1 MFNSLPSI
9 SIRNPVFAWML
20 MSSLI
25 IFGAISFTR
34 MGISQLPDVDFPIVT
49 VNVTLEGAAPEVME
63 SSVVDVL
70 EGQLVS
76 VEGVKSITS
85 TSTTGSANITLEF
98 DINRNLDLALQDV
111 QAKIA
116 AAQRKLPDDVDP
128 PTASKTNPEDQ
139 PIMWLGVTTTSMNQR
154 DFMVYV
160 RDNIKD
166 QFSTIPG
173 VGDIFLGGYVDPN
186 IRVWIEPEKLARY
199 SLTVSDILGT
209 ITAEHS
215 EPPSGYVDT
224 GNRELNLRTLGE
236 ATTADDFRNLRIN
249 TRGGAPNYLPIR
261 IGDAT
266 RIEPGLDDIRRIS
279 RVDGKS
285 AVGLGI
291 RKQRGANA
299 VAAADGVL
307 KKLDVIRKNLPSGIE
322 IKPVFDSTVFI
333 REAVS
338 ELNFTLVV
346 SAILTSLVIM
356 FFLGS
361 FASTVNVLLAI
372 PTSIVGTFITLYFSG
387 FTLNTFTLLALSLAI
402 GIVVDDAIMVL
413 ENITRHKEMGKT
425 SRQAA
430 LDGANEILFAAIAA
444 SVSIIAIFLPVAF
457 MKGIIGKFFFQFG
470 VTMTAAVLLSLVEAV
485 TLTPMRAAT
494 FGGKRAQ
501 TRLNRL
507 VDGFMDRFLAAYR
520 RVLALALSHRWKVVF
535 TAILFFVLSLGITK
549 KLNKEFLP
557 PEDQSRFLLRFL
569 TPVGSSLEYTN
580 GKVKEAEAILHQVPE
595 VRTYFASA
603 GGFGGSGVNTGMA
616 FVTLKERGDRK
627 RGQFEIMDDLRQR
640 LKAVKGV
647 KVFAQDL
654 SARGFS
660 TGKGYPIEFSVQ
672 GNDWEKLAAASEKIK
687 DEMTASGVLVD
698 VDSDYKVGM
707 PEVRIVPDR
716 TKAAN
721 RGVSV
726 QEIGRTVNTVLGGTL
741 AGYYTEN
748 GRRSEIQVKLDENDT
763 RSYQQKIDSLY
774 IRNNRGELVP
784 LRDVVSVNEAAS
796 LQQITRKDRQRA
808 ITIYSNVKSGANH
821 AEALALSERIA
832 RKNLPEGYRYVTT
845 GSSQAFQESFTSLIV
860 ALFLGIVVAYMV
872 LGSQFNSFIDPV
884 TVLIALPFSLSG
896 AFITLW
902 AFGKSLNLYSMI
914 GLLLLMGIVKKNSI
928 LLVEFTNHVRDRGET
943 DIRKALLE
951 ACPNRLRPIFMTSLA
966 TVVGAIPAA
975 VAIGPGA
982 ESRGPMALAV
992 IGGVILST
1000 VLTLVVVPCFYS
1012 LFAAKRRSNRDLGD
1026 SEDLQ
1031 QRATES
1037 LQSH

>member
-1 MFNSLPSI
+1 
-9 SIRNPVFAWML
+9 ML

-25 IFGAISFTR
+25 IFGAISFSR

-49 VNVTLEGAAPEVME
+49 VKVTLAGAAPEVME

-70 EGQLVS
+70 EGELVS

-85 TSTTGSANITLEF
+85 ASTTGAARVTLEF

-111 QAKIA
+111 QAKVA
-116 AAQRKLPDDVDP
+116 AAQRHLPDDVDP
-128 PTASKTNPEDQ
+128 PTVSKTNPEDQ
-139 PIMWLGVTTTSMNQR
+139 PILWIGITTTKMSQR

-160 RDNIKD
+160 RDNVKD

-186 IRVWIEPEKLARY
+186 MRVWIEPDKLKKY
-199 SLTVSDILGT
+199 SLTVTDILGT

-236 ATTADDFRNLRIN
+236 ATTAADFKKLRIN
-249 TRGGAPNYLPIR
+249 TRGGTPNYLPIK

-285 AVGLGI
+285 AIGLGI

-299 VAAADGVL
+299 VATADGVL
-307 KKLDVIRKNLPSGIE
+307 KRLTEVRKNLPAGME

-333 REAVS
+333 RQAVS
-338 ELNFTLVV
+338 ELNFTLIL
-346 SAILTSLVIM
+346 SAILTSLVIL

-361 FASTVNVLLAI
+361 LANTVNVLLAI
-372 PTSIVGTFITLYFSG
+372 PTSIVGTFIVLYFSG

-413 ENITRHKEMGKT
+413 ENINRHREMGKT
-425 SRQAA
+425 IRQGA

-444 SVSIIAIFLPVAF
+444 TLSIIAIFLPVAF

-470 VTMTAAVLLSLVEAV
+470 VTMTAAVLLSLVEAI

-494 FGGKRAQ
+494 FGSDHRTK
-501 TRLNRL
+501 TRVNRF
-507 VDGFMDRFLAAYR
+507 VDGFMAKFLEFYR
-520 RVLALALSHRWKVVF
+520 RALAFSLAHRWKVVF
-535 TAILFFVLSLGITK
+535 AAILFFVASLGITK
-549 KLNKEFLP
+549 RLNKEFLP
-557 PEDQSRFLLRFL
+557 PEDQSRFLLRFT
-569 TPVGSSLEYTN
+569 TPVGSSLAYTDA
-580 GKVKEAEAILHQVPE
+580 KIKEAEAILQKTPE
-595 VRTYFASA
+595 LRTYFASA
-603 GGFGGSGVNTGMA
+603 GGFGTSGVNGGMA
-616 FVTLKERGDRK
+616 FVTLKERSERE
-627 RGQFEIMDDLRQR
+627 RGQFEIMNDLRKK
-640 LKAVKGV
+640 LSVIKGMQTRT
-647 KVFAQDL
+647 QDL
-654 SARGFS
+654 SSRGFS
-660 TGKGYPIEFSVQ
+660 TGKGYPIEFSIQ
-672 GNDWEKLAAASEKIK
+672 GNDWEKLAKASEEIK
-687 DEMTASGVLVD
+687 TEMEKTGILVD
-698 VDSDYKVGM
+698 VDSDYEVGM

-726 QEIGRTVNTVLGGTL
+726 QQIGQTINAVLGGVL

-748 GRRSEIQVKLDENDT
+748 GRRSEIQVKLDERDK
-763 RSYQQKIDSLY
+763 RSYEDKIHSLY
-774 IRNNRGELVP
+774 LRNNRGELVP
-784 LRDVVSVNEAAS
+784 LEDVVTVTEGAS

-808 ITIYSNVKSGANH
+808 ITIYANVKSGADQSG
-821 AEALALSERIA
+821 ALAIAEQIA

-845 GSSQAFQESFTSLIV
+845 GTSQTFQESFTSLIV

-872 LGSQFNSFIDPV
+872 LGSQFNSFIDPI
-884 TVLIALPFSLSG
+884 TVLLALPFSLSG

-902 AFGKSLNLYSMI
+902 LFGKSLNLYSMI

-928 LLVEFTNHVRDRGET
+928 LLVDFTNHVRDRGEKDVT
-943 DIRKALLE
+943 KALME
-951 ACPNRLRPIFMTSLA
+951 ACPNRLRPIIMTSLA
-966 TVVGAIPAA
+966 TVVGALPAA
-975 VAIGPGA
+975 VSIGPGA
-982 ESRGPMALAV
+982 ESREPMALAV
-992 IGGVILST
+992 IGGVIVST
-1000 VLTLVVVPCFYS
+1000 VLTLIVVPCFYS
-1012 LFAAKRRSNRDLGD
+1012 LFAAKRRSRDGL
-1026 SEDLQ
+1026 
-1031 QRATES
+1031 ES
-1037 LQSH
+1037 